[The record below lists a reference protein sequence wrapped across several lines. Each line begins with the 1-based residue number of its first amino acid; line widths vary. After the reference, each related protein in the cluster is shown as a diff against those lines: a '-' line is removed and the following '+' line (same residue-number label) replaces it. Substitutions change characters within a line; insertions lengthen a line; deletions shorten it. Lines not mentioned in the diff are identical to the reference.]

1 MRDEFQALVR
11 VRKSAAK
18 APVTANLPAEIAS
31 QAKKPIGL
39 SLDVN
44 DIEKVSAVLAKV
56 YALNIAFRDS
66 VAAQSLSEENRR
78 ALTNAIISSESI
90 VHFISATPA
99 REVAALLTAA
109 ARTKIADILGSLIP
123 FASRYCDAMRATG
136 RYQSAHSAEG
146 ALQHARDLQHSLKA

>member
-1 MRDEFQALVR
+1 MRDEFQAPVR

-18 APVTANLPAEIAS
+18 TPVTANLPAKIAS

-39 SLDVN
+39 SLDVD

-66 VAAQSLSEENRR
+66 VAAQSLSEEDRK
-78 ALTNAIISSESI
+78 ALTQAIISSESI
-90 VHFISATPA
+90 VHFIAATPA
-99 REVAALLTAA
+99 RDVATLLTATA
-109 ARTKIADILGSLIP
+109 KTKIADILGSLIP
-123 FASRYCDAMRATG
+123 FASRYCNTMRATG

-146 ALQHARDLQHSLKA
+146 ALQHARALQQSLTA